1 MEVIKE
7 MKSIVLYLHMH
18 QPYRVKHYS
27 IFSVDHDHDYWTDKD
42 WYAGSNNERIFK
54 KVAEKSYRPM
64 LKQLGKLIETTDK
77 FKFSL
82 SMTGTFLEQA
92 EEWAPDIIDSIRKL
106 VKTGRVEIVNE
117 TYNHSLSFFVD
128 RDEFEAEVRLH
139 QDRVRELFGV
149 ETKVFRN
156 TELAYNNDLAQWAES
171 FGFKGIIAEGWD
183 KILETRTP
191 NKVYRPDGCNSIK
204 LLTKNYRLSD
214 DIAFRFSNKT
224 WNEWPLTVDKYMRW
238 LETAGNQ
245 GPVINLF
252 MDFETFGENVW
263 KDTGIFEFFNDLVLR
278 WSNDSN
284 HNFMTVSEA
293 CDSSISEETISMP
306 WTVTWA
312 DTERDLSAWL
322 GNSMQHEAL
331 KAIYDLKEGVLAS
344 KDEDLI
350 ADWRRLLTS
359 DHLYY
364 MSTKHLND
372 GGVHQYFS
380 PYDSPFDAFL
390 YFMNA
395 VRDVRGRAEEHKNPK
410 AKKEVN
416 EITE

>member
-1 MEVIKE
+1 

-54 KVAEKSYRPM
+54 KVTEKSYRPM

-92 EEWAPDIIDSIRKL
+92 EEWAPDIIDSIRRL

-139 QDRVRELFGV
+139 QDRIRELFGV

-224 WNEWPLTVDKYMRW
+224 WNEWPLTVDKYIRW

-293 CDSSISEETISMP
+293 CDSSTSEETISMP

-331 KAIYDLKEGVLAS
+331 KAIYDLKESVLAS

-395 VRDVRGRAEEHKNPK
+395 VRDVRGRAEEYKNPK
-410 AKKEVN
+410 TKKKVKEV
-416 EITE
+416 TE

>member
-1 MEVIKE
+1 

-331 KAIYDLKEGVLAS
+331 KAIYDLKESVLAS

-395 VRDVRGRAEEHKNPK
+395 VRDVRGRAEAHKNPK

>member
-1 MEVIKE
+1 

-42 WYAGSNNERIFK
+42 WYTGANNERVFK

-64 LKQLGKLIETTDK
+64 LKCLGELINQTDK

-82 SMTGTFLEQA
+82 SMTGTFLEQ
-92 EEWAPDIIDSIRKL
+92 
-106 VKTGRVEIVNE
+106 
-117 TYNHSLSFFVD
+117 TYNHSLSFFMD

-139 QDRVRELFGV
+139 QDKIRELFGV
-149 ETKVFRN
+149 QTQVFRN
-156 TELAYNNDLAQWAES
+156 TELAYNNDLAKWADNY
-171 FGFKGIIAEGWD
+171 GFKGIIAEGWD
-183 KILETRTP
+183 KILESRTP
-191 NKVYRPDGCNSIK
+191 NKVYRPDGCRNIK

-214 DIAFRFSNKT
+214 DIAFRFPDKS
-224 WNEWPLTVDKYMRW
+224 WNEWPLTVDKYLRW
-238 LETAGNQ
+238 LNTACTQ
-245 GPVINLF
+245 GPIVNLF

-263 KDTGIFEFFNDLVLR
+263 KDTGIFEFFEDLIHR
-278 WSNDSN
+278 WNNNADC
-284 HNFMTVSEA
+284 NFMTVSEA
-293 CDSSISEETISMP
+293 CDSSEPGDSVSMP

-331 KAIYDLKEGVLAS
+331 KAIYDLKPGVLAS
-344 KDEDLI
+344 NDEDLI
-350 ADWRRLLTS
+350 TDWRRLLTS

-395 VRDVRGRAEEHKNPK
+395 VRDVRGRVEAYLPKSEKSREE
-410 AKKEVN
+410 
-416 EITE
+416 

>member
-1 MEVIKE
+1 

-42 WYAGSNNERIFK
+42 WYTGSNNERIFK

-92 EEWAPDIIDSIRKL
+92 EEWAPDVIDSIRQL

-128 RDEFEAEVRLH
+128 RDEFETEVRLH

-224 WNEWPLTVDKYMRW
+224 WNEWPLTVDKYIRW

-263 KDTGIFEFFNDLVLR
+263 KDTGIFEFFNDLVIR

-293 CDSSISEETISMP
+293 CDSSTSEETISMP

-331 KAIYDLKEGVLAS
+331 KAIYDLKESVLAS

-395 VRDVRGRAEEHKNPK
+395 VRDVRGRAEEYKNPK
-410 AKKEVN
+410 TKKKVKEV
-416 EITE
+416 TE

>member
-1 MEVIKE
+1 
-7 MKSIVLYLHMH
+7 
-18 QPYRVKHYS
+18 
-27 IFSVDHDHDYWTDKD
+27 
-42 WYAGSNNERIFK
+42 
-54 KVAEKSYRPM
+54 M

-331 KAIYDLKEGVLAS
+331 KAIYDLKESVLAS

>member
-1 MEVIKE
+1 

-92 EEWAPDIIDSIRKL
+92 EEWAPDVIDSIRKL

-224 WNEWPLTVDKYMRW
+224 WNEWPLTVDKYIRW

-331 KAIYDLKEGVLAS
+331 KAIYDLKESVLAS

-395 VRDVRGRAEEHKNPK
+395 VRDVRGRADAYKPK
-410 AKKEVN
+410 AAKKQIED
-416 EITE
+416 

>member
-1 MEVIKE
+1 

-224 WNEWPLTVDKYMRW
+224 WNEWPLTVDKYIRW
-238 LETAGNQ
+238 LETAGKQ

-278 WSNDSN
+278 WSNDDN

-331 KAIYDLKEGVLAS
+331 KAIYDLKESVLAS

-395 VRDVRGRAEEHKNPK
+395 VRDVRGRAEEY
-410 AKKEVN
+410 E
-416 EITE
+416 

>member
-1 MEVIKE
+1 

-27 IFSVDHDHDYWTDKD
+27 IFSVGHDHDYWIDKD
-42 WYAGSNNERIFK
+42 WYTGANNERVFK
-54 KVAEKSYRPM
+54 KVVEKSYRPM
-64 LKQLGKLIETTDK
+64 LEHLEKLIKTTDK

-92 EEWAPDIIDSIRKL
+92 EEWAPDIIESIRRL
-106 VKTGRVEIVNE
+106 VQTGRVEIVAE
-117 TYNHSLSFFVD
+117 TYNHSLSFFMD
-128 RDEFEAEVRLH
+128 REEFEAEVRLH
-139 QDRVRELFGV
+139 QEKIRELFGYQSQ
-149 ETKVFRN
+149 VFRN
-156 TELAYNNDLAQWAES
+156 TELAYNNDLAHWADD

-183 KILETRTP
+183 KILEDRTP
-191 NKVYRPDGCNSIK
+191 NKIYHPDGCKNVK

-214 DIAFRFSNKT
+214 DIAFRFSNKN
-224 WNEWPLTVDKYMRW
+224 WSEWPLTVDKYLRW
-238 LETAGNQ
+238 LDEDFKK
-245 GPVINLF
+245 GPIVNLF
-252 MDFETFGENVW
+252 MDFETFGENIW
-263 KDTGIFEFFNDLVLR
+263 KDTGIFEFFDDLVYR
-278 WSNDSN
+278 WNNNADC
-284 HNFMTVSEA
+284 NFMTVSDA
-293 CDSSISEETISMP
+293 CNSFEPDDSVSMP

-331 KAIYDLKEGVLAS
+331 KAIYDLKTDVLAS
-344 KDEDLI
+344 NDKELI
-350 ADWRRLLTS
+350 SDWRRLLTS

-390 YFMNA
+390 YYMNA
-395 VRDVRGRAEEHKNPK
+395 VRDVRGRANSYKPKTKEEE
-410 AKKEVN
+410 AE
-416 EITE
+416 EEE

>member
-1 MEVIKE
+1 
-7 MKSIVLYLHMH
+7 MH

-54 KVAEKSYRPM
+54 KVTEKSYRPM

-139 QDRVRELFGV
+139 QDRIRELFGV

-183 KILETRTP
+183 KILEARTP

-224 WNEWPLTVDKYMRW
+224 WNEWPLTVDKYIRW
-238 LETAGNQ
+238 LETAGKQ

-278 WSNDSN
+278 WSNDDN

-395 VRDVRGRAEEHKNPK
+395 VRDVRGRADAYKPK
-410 AKKEVN
+410 VTKKQIED
-416 EITE
+416 

>member
-1 MEVIKE
+1 

-224 WNEWPLTVDKYMRW
+224 WNEWPLTVDKYIRW
-238 LETAGNQ
+238 LETAGKQ

-390 YFMNA
+390 YSMTS
-395 VRDVRGRAEEHKNPK
+395 VRVVRCPA
-410 AKKEVN
+410 
-416 EITE
+416 

>member
-1 MEVIKE
+1 

-42 WYAGSNNERIFK
+42 WYTGANNERVFK

-64 LKQLGKLIETTDK
+64 LKQLEELIDTTDK

-92 EEWAPDIIDSIRKL
+92 EEWAPEVIELIRRL
-106 VKTGRVEIVNE
+106 VKTGRVEIVAE
-117 TYNHSLSFFVD
+117 TYNHSLSFFID
-128 RDEFEAEVRLH
+128 REEFEAEVRMH
-139 QDRVRELFGV
+139 QDKIRELFGV
-149 ETKVFRN
+149 QTQVFRN
-156 TELAYNNDLAQWAES
+156 TELAYNNDLARWADD
-171 FGFKGIIAEGWD
+171 FGFKGVIAEGWD

-191 NKVYRPDGCNSIK
+191 NKVYRPDGCKNVK

-214 DIAFRFSNKT
+214 DIAFRFPDKS
-224 WNEWPLTVDKYMRW
+224 WAEWPLTVDKYLRW
-238 LETAGNQ
+238 LNTACAQ
-245 GPVINLF
+245 GPIINLF

-263 KDTGIFEFFNDLVLR
+263 KDTGIFEFFSDLVHR
-278 WSNDSN
+278 WNNNGDC
-284 HNFMTVSEA
+284 NFMTVSEV
-293 CDSSISEETISMP
+293 CDSFEPDDTISMP

-331 KAIYDLKEGVLAS
+331 KAIYDLKPGVLAS
-344 KDEDLI
+344 GDEDLI
-350 ADWRRLLTS
+350 TDWRRLLTS

-395 VRDVRGRAEEHKNPK
+395 VRDVRGRVEAYLPK
-410 AKKEVN
+410 SEKSRKE
-416 EITE
+416 

>member
-1 MEVIKE
+1 

-27 IFSVDHDHDYWTDKD
+27 IFSVDHDHDYWIDKD
-42 WYAGSNNERIFK
+42 WYTGANNERVFK

-64 LKQLGKLIETTDK
+64 LKRLEKLIDENDA

-82 SMTGTFLEQA
+82 SMTGLFLEQA
-92 EEWAPDIIDSIRKL
+92 EEWAPDIIDSIKQL
-106 VKTGRVEIVNE
+106 VKTGHVEIVAE

-128 RDEFEAEVRLH
+128 RDEFEDEVRLH
-139 QDRVRELFGV
+139 QDKIRELFGY
-149 ETKVFRN
+149 EMTAFRN
-156 TELAYNNDLAQWAES
+156 TELAYNNDLAHWADDY
-171 FGFKGIIAEGWD
+171 GFKCIIAEGWD
-183 KILETRTP
+183 KILENRTP
-191 NKVYRPDGCNSIK
+191 NKVYRPDGCKNIK

-214 DIAFRFSNKT
+214 DIAFRFSNKN

-238 LETAGNQ
+238 LDTAGNQ
-245 GPVINLF
+245 GPIINLF
-252 MDFETFGENVW
+252 MDFETFGENIW
-263 KDTGIFEFFNDLVLR
+263 EDTGIFEFFDDLVRR
-278 WSNDSN
+278 WSERDECG
-284 HNFMTVSEA
+284 FMTVSEA
-293 CDSSISEETISMP
+293 CDSNEAKETISMP

-344 KDEDLI
+344 DDEDLI
-350 ADWRRLLTS
+350 SDWRRLLTS

-395 VRDVRGRAEEHKNPK
+395 VRDMRGRTEAYSTP
-410 AKKEVN
+410 KKEKKV
-416 EITE
+416 E

>member
-1 MEVIKE
+1 

-42 WYAGSNNERIFK
+42 WYSGSNNERIFK
-54 KVAEKSYRPM
+54 KVTEKSYRPM

-139 QDRVRELFGV
+139 QDRIRELFGV

-224 WNEWPLTVDKYMRW
+224 WNEWPLTVDKYIRW
-238 LETAGNQ
+238 LETAGKQ

-278 WSNDSN
+278 WSNDDN

-293 CDSSISEETISMP
+293 CNSSTSEETISMP

-331 KAIYDLKEGVLAS
+331 KAIYDLKESVLAS

-395 VRDVRGRAEEHKNPK
+395 VRDVRGRADAYKPK
-410 AKKEVN
+410 ATKKQIED
-416 EITE
+416 

>member
-1 MEVIKE
+1 

-27 IFSVDHDHDYWTDKD
+27 IFSVDHDHDYWIDKD
-42 WYAGSNNERIFK
+42 WYTGANNERVFK

-64 LKQLGKLIETTDK
+64 LKRLEKIIDENDA

-82 SMTGTFLEQA
+82 SMTGLFLEQA
-92 EEWAPDIIDSIRKL
+92 GEWAPDIIDSIKQL
-106 VKTGRVEIVNE
+106 VKTGHVEIVAE

-128 RDEFEAEVRLH
+128 RDEFEDEVRLH
-139 QDRVRELFGV
+139 QDKIRELFGY
-149 ETKVFRN
+149 EMTAFRN
-156 TELAYNNDLAQWAES
+156 TELAYNNDLAHWADDY
-171 FGFKGIIAEGWD
+171 GFKCIIAEGWD
-183 KILETRTP
+183 KILENRTP
-191 NKVYRPDGCNSIK
+191 NKVYRPDGCKNIK

-214 DIAFRFSNKT
+214 DIAFRFSNKN

-238 LETAGNQ
+238 LDTAGNQ
-245 GPVINLF
+245 GPIINLF
-252 MDFETFGENVW
+252 MDFETFGENIW
-263 KDTGIFEFFNDLVLR
+263 EDTGIFEVFDDLVRR
-278 WSNDSN
+278 WSERDECG
-284 HNFMTVSEA
+284 FMTVSEA
-293 CDSSISEETISMP
+293 CDSNEAKETISMP

-344 KDEDLI
+344 DDEDLI
-350 ADWRRLLTS
+350 SDWRRLLTS

-395 VRDVRGRAEEHKNPK
+395 VRDMRGRTEAYSTP
-410 AKKEVN
+410 KKEKKV
-416 EITE
+416 E

>member
-1 MEVIKE
+1 

-27 IFSVDHDHDYWTDKD
+27 IFSVDHDHDYWIDKD
-42 WYAGSNNERIFK
+42 WYSGANNERVFK

-64 LKQLGKLIETTDK
+64 LEHLEKLIKTTDK

-92 EEWAPDIIDSIRKL
+92 EEWAPDVIESIRRL
-106 VKTGRVEIVNE
+106 VQTGRVEIVAE
-117 TYNHSLSFFVD
+117 TYNHSLSFFMD
-128 RDEFEAEVRLH
+128 REEFEAEVRLH
-139 QDRVRELFGV
+139 QEKIRELFGYQSQ
-149 ETKVFRN
+149 VFRN
-156 TELAYNNDLAQWAES
+156 TELAYNNDLAHWADD

-183 KILETRTP
+183 KILEDRTP
-191 NKVYRPDGCNSIK
+191 NKIYHPDGCRSVK

-214 DIAFRFSNKT
+214 DIAFRFSNKN
-224 WNEWPLTVDKYMRW
+224 WSEWPLTVDKYLRW
-238 LETAGNQ
+238 LDEDFEK
-245 GPVINLF
+245 GPIVNLF
-252 MDFETFGENVW
+252 MDFETFGENIW
-263 KDTGIFEFFNDLVLR
+263 KDTGIFEFFDDLVYR
-278 WSNDSN
+278 WNNNADC
-284 HNFMTVSEA
+284 NFMTVSDA
-293 CDSSISEETISMP
+293 CNSFEPDDSVSMP

-331 KAIYDLKEGVLAS
+331 KAIYDLKADVLAS
-344 KDEDLI
+344 NDEELI
-350 ADWRRLLTS
+350 SDWRRLLTS

-390 YFMNA
+390 YYMNA
-395 VRDVRGRAEEHKNPK
+395 VRDVRGRANSYKPKTEKEE
-410 AKKEVN
+410 AE
-416 EITE
+416 EE

>member
-1 MEVIKE
+1 

-92 EEWAPDIIDSIRKL
+92 EEWAPDVIDSIRKL

-224 WNEWPLTVDKYMRW
+224 WNEWPLTVDKYIRW

-395 VRDVRGRAEEHKNPK
+395 VRDVRGRADAYKPK
-410 AKKEVN
+410 AAKKQIED
-416 EITE
+416 

>member
-1 MEVIKE
+1 

-42 WYAGSNNERIFK
+42 WYTGSNNERIFK

-92 EEWAPDIIDSIRKL
+92 EEWAPEIIDSIRQL

-156 TELAYNNDLAQWAES
+156 TELAYNNDLAQWAEG

-224 WNEWPLTVDKYMRW
+224 WNEWPLTVDKYIRW

-293 CDSSISEETISMP
+293 CDSSTSEGTISMP

-331 KAIYDLKEGVLAS
+331 KAIYDLKESVLAS

-395 VRDVRGRAEEHKNPK
+395 VRDVRGRADAYKPK
-410 AKKEVN
+410 IAKKQIED
-416 EITE
+416 

>member
-1 MEVIKE
+1 

-42 WYAGSNNERIFK
+42 WYSGSNNERIFK

-331 KAIYDLKEGVLAS
+331 KAIYDLKESVLAS

-395 VRDVRGRAEEHKNPK
+395 VRDVRGRAEEYKNPK
-410 AKKEVN
+410 TKKKVK

>member
-1 MEVIKE
+1 

-27 IFSVDHDHDYWTDKD
+27 IFSVDHDHDYWIDKD
-42 WYAGSNNERIFK
+42 WYTGANNERVFK

-64 LKQLGKLIETTDK
+64 LEHLEDLIKTTNN

-92 EEWAPDIIDSIRKL
+92 EEWAPDIIESIRRL
-106 VKTGRVEIVNE
+106 IKTGRVEIVAE
-117 TYNHSLSFFVD
+117 TYNHSLSFFID
-128 RDEFEAEVRLH
+128 RDEFEEEVKLH
-139 QDRVRELFGV
+139 QEKIRKLFNY

-156 TELAYNNDLAQWAES
+156 TELAYNNDLAHWANDY
-171 FGFKGIIAEGWD
+171 GFKGIIAEGWD
-183 KILETRTP
+183 KILENRTP
-191 NKVYRPDGCNSIK
+191 NKVYRPDGCDRIK
-204 LLTKNYRLSD
+204 LLMKNYRLSD
-214 DIAFRFSNKT
+214 DIAFRFSNKS
-224 WNEWPLTVDKYMRW
+224 WNEWPLTVDKYLRW
-238 LETAGNQ
+238 LDTAGAQ
-245 GPVINLF
+245 GPIINLF
-252 MDFETFGENVW
+252 MDFETFGENIW
-263 KDTGIFEFFNDLVLR
+263 KDTGIFDFFDDLIHR
-278 WSNDSN
+278 WDGRENCG
-284 HNFMTVSEA
+284 FMTVSEA
-293 CDSSISEETISMP
+293 CDSSDGEGVVSMP

-331 KAIYDLKEGVLAS
+331 KAIYDLKDGVLAS
-344 KDEDLI
+344 KDEELI
-350 ADWRRLLTS
+350 SDWRRLLTS

-364 MSTKHLND
+364 MCTKHLND

-395 VRDVRGRAEEHKNPK
+395 VRDVRGRVEAYKNQKTKKKVKEIAE
-410 AKKEVN
+410 
-416 EITE
+416 

>member
-1 MEVIKE
+1 

-42 WYAGSNNERIFK
+42 WYTGSNNERIFK

-92 EEWAPDIIDSIRKL
+92 EEWAPEIIDSIRQL

-156 TELAYNNDLAQWAES
+156 TELAYNNDLAQWAEG

-224 WNEWPLTVDKYMRW
+224 WNEWPLTVDKYIRW

-293 CDSSISEETISMP
+293 CDSSTSEGTISMP

-331 KAIYDLKEGVLAS
+331 KAIYDLKESVLAS

-395 VRDVRGRAEEHKNPK
+395 VRDVRGRADAYKPK
-410 AKKEVN
+410 VAKKQIED
-416 EITE
+416 

>member
-1 MEVIKE
+1 

-224 WNEWPLTVDKYMRW
+224 WNEWPLTVDKYIRW

-372 GGVHQYFS
+372 GGVHQYF
-380 PYDSPFDAFL
+380 
-390 YFMNA
+390 MNA
-395 VRDVRGRAEEHKNPK
+395 VRDVRGRADAYKPK
-410 AKKEVN
+410 AAKKQIED
-416 EITE
+416 

>member
-1 MEVIKE
+1 

-42 WYAGSNNERIFK
+42 WYTGSNNERIFK

-92 EEWAPDIIDSIRKL
+92 EEWAPDVIDSIRKL

-139 QDRVRELFGV
+139 QDCVRQLFGV

-224 WNEWPLTVDKYMRW
+224 WNEWPLTVDKYIRW

-395 VRDVRGRAEEHKNPK
+395 VRDVRGRADAYKPK
-410 AKKEVN
+410 ATKKQIED
-416 EITE
+416 

>member
-1 MEVIKE
+1 

-42 WYAGSNNERIFK
+42 WYTGSNNERIFK

-92 EEWAPDIIDSIRKL
+92 EEWAPDVIDSIRKL

-156 TELAYNNDLAQWAES
+156 TELAYNNDLAQWAEG

-224 WNEWPLTVDKYMRW
+224 WNEWPLTVDKYIRW

-293 CDSSISEETISMP
+293 CDSSTSEETISMP

-331 KAIYDLKEGVLAS
+331 KAIYDLKESVLAS
-344 KDEDLI
+344 KDDDLI

-395 VRDVRGRAEEHKNPK
+395 VRDVRGRADAYKPK
-410 AKKEVN
+410 VAKKPIED
-416 EITE
+416 

>member
-1 MEVIKE
+1 

-42 WYAGSNNERIFK
+42 WYTGSNNERIFK

-92 EEWAPDIIDSIRKL
+92 EEWAPDVIDSIRKL
-106 VKTGRVEIVNE
+106 VRTGRVEIVNE

-224 WNEWPLTVDKYMRW
+224 WNEWPLTVDKYIRW

-293 CDSSISEETISMP
+293 CDSSTSEETISMP

-331 KAIYDLKEGVLAS
+331 KAIYDLKESVLAS

-395 VRDVRGRAEEHKNPK
+395 VRDVRGRAEEYKNPK
-410 AKKEVN
+410 TKKKVKEV
-416 EITE
+416 TE

>member
-1 MEVIKE
+1 

-27 IFSVDHDHDYWTDKD
+27 IFSVDHDHDYWIDKD
-42 WYAGSNNERIFK
+42 WYTGANNERVFK

-64 LKQLGKLIETTDK
+64 LKRLEKIIDENDA

-82 SMTGTFLEQA
+82 SMTGLFLEQA
-92 EEWAPDIIDSIRKL
+92 GEWAPDIIDSIKQL
-106 VKTGRVEIVNE
+106 VKTGHVEIVAE

-128 RDEFEAEVRLH
+128 RDEFEDEVRLH
-139 QDRVRELFGV
+139 QDKIRELFGY
-149 ETKVFRN
+149 EMTAFRN
-156 TELAYNNDLAQWAES
+156 TELAYNNDLAHWADDY
-171 FGFKGIIAEGWD
+171 GFKCIIAEGWD
-183 KILETRTP
+183 KILENRTP
-191 NKVYRPDGCNSIK
+191 NKVYRPDGCKNIK

-214 DIAFRFSNKT
+214 DIAFRFSNKN

-238 LETAGNQ
+238 LDTAGNQ
-245 GPVINLF
+245 GPIINLF
-252 MDFETFGENVW
+252 MDFETFGENIW
-263 KDTGIFEFFNDLVLR
+263 EDTGIFEFFDNLVRR
-278 WSNDSN
+278 WSEGGECG
-284 HNFMTVSEA
+284 FMTVSEA
-293 CDSSISEETISMP
+293 CDSNEAKETISMP

-344 KDEDLI
+344 DDEDLI
-350 ADWRRLLTS
+350 SDWRRLLTS

-380 PYDSPFDAFL
+380 PYDSPCADA
-390 YFMNA
+390 
-395 VRDVRGRAEEHKNPK
+395 PK
-410 AKKEVN
+410 HIVPPKKRKKQN
-416 EITE
+416 KKSPLTGGIFYLLWFQ

>member
-1 MEVIKE
+1 M
-7 MKSIVLYLHMH
+7 
-18 QPYRVKHYS
+18 
-27 IFSVDHDHDYWTDKD
+27 FS
-42 WYAGSNNERIFK
+42 
-54 KVAEKSYRPM
+54 
-64 LKQLGKLIETTDK
+64 
-77 FKFSL
+77 
-82 SMTGTFLEQA
+82 
-92 EEWAPDIIDSIRKL
+92 
-106 VKTGRVEIVNE
+106 
-117 TYNHSLSFFVD
+117 
-128 RDEFEAEVRLH
+128 
-139 QDRVRELFGV
+139 
-149 ETKVFRN
+149 
-156 TELAYNNDLAQWAES
+156 
-171 FGFKGIIAEGWD
+171 
-183 KILETRTP
+183 
-191 NKVYRPDGCNSIK
+191 
-204 LLTKNYRLSD
+204 
-214 DIAFRFSNKT
+214 FRFSNKT
-224 WNEWPLTVDKYMRW
+224 WNEWPLTVDKYIRW
-238 LETAGNQ
+238 LETAGKQ

-278 WSNDSN
+278 WSNDDN

-293 CDSSISEETISMP
+293 CNSSTSEETISMP

-395 VRDVRGRAEEHKNPK
+395 VRDVRGRADAYKPK
-410 AKKEVN
+410 ATKKQIED
-416 EITE
+416 

>member
-1 MEVIKE
+1 

-42 WYAGSNNERIFK
+42 WYTGSNNERIFK

-92 EEWAPDIIDSIRKL
+92 EEWAPDVIDSIRKL

-224 WNEWPLTVDKYMRW
+224 WNEWPLTVDKYIRW

-245 GPVINLF
+245 GPIINLF

-395 VRDVRGRAEEHKNPK
+395 VRDVRGRADAYKPK
-410 AKKEVN
+410 AAKKQIED
-416 EITE
+416 

>member
-1 MEVIKE
+1 

-42 WYAGSNNERIFK
+42 WYTGSNNERIFK

-92 EEWAPDIIDSIRKL
+92 EEWAPDVIDSIRKL

-156 TELAYNNDLAQWAES
+156 TELAYNNDLAQWAEG

-224 WNEWPLTVDKYMRW
+224 WNEWPLTVDKYIRW

-245 GPVINLF
+245 GPVIDLF

-293 CDSSISEETISMP
+293 CDSSTSEETISMP

-331 KAIYDLKEGVLAS
+331 KAIYDLKESVLAS
-344 KDEDLI
+344 KDDDLI

>member
-1 MEVIKE
+1 

-27 IFSVDHDHDYWTDKD
+27 IFSVDHDHDYWIDKD
-42 WYAGSNNERIFK
+42 WYTGTNNERVFK

-64 LKQLGKLIETTDK
+64 LERLEDLIKTTSN

-82 SMTGTFLEQA
+82 SMTGSFLEQA
-92 EEWAPDIIDSIRKL
+92 EEWAPDIIESIQRL
-106 VKTGRVEIVNE
+106 IKTSKVEIVAE
-117 TYNHSLSFFVD
+117 TYNHSLSFFID
-128 RDEFEAEVRLH
+128 RAEFEDEVRLH
-139 QDRVRELFGV
+139 QDKIRELFKY

-156 TELAYNNDLAQWAES
+156 TELAYNNDLAHWAND

-183 KILETRTP
+183 KILENRTP
-191 NKVYRPDGCNSIK
+191 NKVYRPDGCNRIK
-204 LLTKNYRLSD
+204 LLMKNYRLSD
-214 DIAFRFSNKT
+214 DIAFRFSNKN
-224 WNEWPLTVDKYMRW
+224 WNEWPLTVDKYLRW
-238 LETAGNQ
+238 LDTAGAQ
-245 GPVINLF
+245 GPIINLF
-252 MDFETFGENVW
+252 MDFETFGENIW
-263 KDTGIFEFFNDLVLR
+263 KDTGIFDFFDDLVHR
-278 WSNDSN
+278 WDSREDCS
-284 HNFMTVSEA
+284 FMTVSEA
-293 CDSSISEETISMP
+293 CDSSDGEGVVSMP

-331 KAIYDLKEGVLAS
+331 KAIYDLKDDVLAS
-344 KDEDLI
+344 KDEELI
-350 ADWRRLLTS
+350 SDWRRLLTS

-364 MSTKHLND
+364 MCTKHLND

-395 VRDVRGRAEEHKNPK
+395 VRDMRGRAEAYKNPK
-410 AKKEVN
+410 VKKKVK
-416 EITE
+416 EIAE

>member
-1 MEVIKE
+1 

-42 WYAGSNNERIFK
+42 WYTGANNERVFK
-54 KVAEKSYRPM
+54 KVTEKSYRPM
-64 LKQLGKLIETTDK
+64 LEHLEALINTTSN

-92 EEWAPDIIDSIRKL
+92 EEWAPDIIESIRKL
-106 VKTGRVEIVNE
+106 VATGRVEIVAE

-128 RDEFEAEVRLH
+128 REEFEAEVRLH
-139 QDRVRELFGV
+139 QDKIRELFGV
-149 ETKVFRN
+149 QTQVFRN
-156 TELAYNNDLAQWAES
+156 TELAYNNDLAQWAEG

-191 NKVYRPDGCNSIK
+191 NKVYRPDGCHSIK

-214 DIAFRFSNKT
+214 DIAFRFSNKN
-224 WNEWPLTVDKYMRW
+224 WNEWPLTVDKYLRW
-238 LETAGNQ
+238 LDTDANH
-245 GPVINLF
+245 GPIINLF
-252 MDFETFGENVW
+252 MDFETFGEHQW
-263 KDTGIFEFFNDLVLR
+263 EDTGIFEFFDDLIHR
-278 WSNDSN
+278 WGDREDCG
-284 HNFMTVSEA
+284 FMTVSEA
-293 CDSSISEETISMP
+293 CNSFEPEDSVSMP

-331 KAIYDLKEGVLAS
+331 KAIYDLKADVLAS
-344 KDEDLI
+344 NDEELI

-395 VRDVRGRAEEHKNPK
+395 IRDVRGRANSYKPKTEE
-410 AKKEVN
+410 
-416 EITE
+416 EIEEEEEE